1 MSKAT
6 ILNIQP
12 GKLKEKLTLLIVLG
26 KYKNVTKSRNYKLQH
41 SLHVLNLEQWRP

>member
-26 KYKNVTKSRNYKLQH
+26 KYKNVKKQEL
-41 SLHVLNLEQWRP
+41 